1 MTTEVAAYVC
11 SHVFEH
17 ERPILLVM
25 HDGEDWQFLCG
36 GVHADAETPHV
47 IGLNHL
53 VETDATLREVL
64 DLPLSWEAERTTAQA
79 QWERRLTV

>member
-17 ERPILLVM
+17 ERPILLVI
-25 HDGEDWQFLCG
+25 HDEGDWQFLCG
-36 GVHADAETPHV
+36 GVHEDAETPRV

-53 VETDATLREVL
+53 VETDPTLREVL
-64 DLPLSWEAERTTAQA
+64 AFH
-79 QWERRLTV
+79 